1 MAKKTILNIMEAKNK
16 KKLSM
21 ITAYDVTSAKIA
33 ERAEIDM
40 ILVGDSLGMTMQGNN
55 DTNSVTLDEMI
66 YHIKIVAKNAP
77 NTFIVADMPFMSYE
91 ISAEQAL
98 ENAGRIF
105 RETGARSVK
114 MEGGKNIL
122 PQIKALTNAGIPV
135 MGHLGL
141 TPQRAAM
148 LGGFK
153 AQAKTAKG
161 AKELLEEALLLQE
174 VGCFALVLEAVPYK
188 VAEIITKRLSIPTI
202 SCGAGKYCDGQVLV
216 FHDMLGLSDF
226 TPRFVKVY
234 ANLAEQATQA
244 IKTYIQEIE
253 EVTFP
258 EEKHSFTIADDEW
271 EKFINTIDKE

>member
-122 PQIKALTNAGIPV
+122 PQIRALTNAGIPV

-153 AQAKTAKG
+153 AQARTAKG

-174 VGCFALVLEAVPYK
+174 AGCFALVLEAVPYK
-188 VAEIITKRLSIPTI
+188 VAEVITKRLSIPTI

-258 EEKHSFTIADDEW
+258 EEKHSFTIADEEW

>member
-91 ISAEQAL
+91 ISVEQAL

-153 AQAKTAKG
+153 AQARTAKG
-161 AKELLEEALLLQE
+161 AKELLEEAFLLQE
-174 VGCFALVLEAVPYK
+174 AGCFALVLEAVPYK
-188 VAEIITKRLSIPTI
+188 VAEVITKRLSIPTI

-253 EVTFP
+253 QVTFP
-258 EEKHSFTIADDEW
+258 EEKHSFTIADEEW